1 MDKETTK
8 ELSIIIPAKNEEE
21 YLPRLLKSIREQNFP
36 ASRYE
41 VIVADA
47 NSSDKTVEVAKSYNC
62 KVVKG
67 GMPAVGRNAGAKE
80 AVGKIFLF
88 VDADSILP
96 KRFIESAVKEFKEK
110 KLTVASVP
118 VAPITDKK
126 KIKMYFDFLNDFIM
140 TVENFL
146 PYGSIG
152 IMASSAVHQKIKGFN
167 EELVLCEDHDYVRR
181 AAKLGKFR
189 VLRSAYV
196 SISLRRYHN
205 DGWLKVLSTYIF
217 AELYNDFLGPIKSDF
232 LNYKFGHYSKKTKE
246 KDSSE
251 S

>member
-1 MDKETTK
+1 MDKEITK

-47 NSSDKTVEVAKSYNC
+47 NSSDKTVEVARSYDC

-80 AVGKIFLF
+80 AEGEILLF

-96 KRFIESAVKEFKEK
+96 EKFIESVVKEFKDK
-110 KLTVASVP
+110 KLAVASVP
-118 VAPITDKK
+118 VAPITDKN
-126 KIKMYFDFLNDFIM
+126 KIKIYFKLLDGFIM
-140 TVENFL
+140 LVESLL

-152 IMASSAVHQKIKGFN
+152 IMASRDVHQRMRGFN
-167 EELVLCEDHDYVRR
+167 EELVLCEDHNYVRR
-181 AAKLGKFR
+181 AAKFGKFR

-196 SISLRRYHN
+196 FISLRRYYN
-205 DGWLKVLSTYIF
+205 DGWLKVLSTYVF
-217 AELYNDFLGPIKSDF
+217 AEFYNDFMGPIKSNF
-232 LNYKFGHYSKKTKE
+232 LNYKFGHYSKEVKKE
-246 KDSSE
+246 DSSE